1 MISVPHIAAGLFL
14 AVFLLIPLVV
24 KWELDK
30 MIALPAVL
38 VIGILA
44 GLAVAP
50 LALPLLGALF
60 LEGLL
65 VVLMAASLFLW
76 RFFRDPERSCT
87 PPECSVL
94 SAADGRVIYI
104 KKIDSRQ
111 VPVSE
116 KNGRLFS
123 LDEFVGTEALGSS
136 GYLIGTAMTYLDV
149 HVNRAPIAGKVRLL
163 KHIGG
168 LFDSLKHPE
177 SIFQNE
183 RVATVIETSGMTIGV
198 VQIASR
204 MVRNII
210 PFIREGEVVRQGQRI
225 GKIRFGSQVDLI
237 LPDTPGLRIFV
248 APGDKLKAGLS
259 VIARY

>member
-1 MISVPHIAAGLFL
+1 
-14 AVFLLIPLVV
+14 
-24 KWELDK
+24 
-30 MIALPAVL
+30 
-38 VIGILA
+38 
-44 GLAVAP
+44 
-50 LALPLLGALF
+50 
-60 LEGLL
+60 
-65 VVLMAASLFLW
+65 
-76 RFFRDPERSCT
+76 
-87 PPECSVL
+87 VL

-104 KKIDSRQ
+104 KKIDAGQ

-116 KNGRLFS
+116 KNGRQFS
-123 LDEFVGTEALGSS
+123 LDEFAGTKALGSS
-136 GYLIGTAMTYLDV
+136 GYLVGTAMTYLDV
-149 HVNRAPIAGKVRLL
+149 HVNRAPVAGKVRLL

-183 RVATVIETSGMTIGV
+183 RVSTVIETSGMTIGV

-204 MVRNII
+204 MVRNIV
-210 PFIREGEVVRQGQRI
+210 PLIREGEFVQQGQRI

-237 LPDTPGLRIFV
+237 LPDTPGLRIIV